1 MSTAIITCQ
10 DVWKTFRH
18 HTGPKLFRAQLASWF
33 RKDPASQFHA
43 LKGVSFEVNR
53 AEGLAVIGSNGAG
66 KSTLLSLVTGLA
78 TPNKGTIRVNG
89 RVAALLELGSGFH
102 PDLTGTENVYLNASL
117 LGFNGRQTQE
127 MLDSIVDFAGVG
139 DFIHEPLRT
148 FSSGMVVRLAFSI
161 AVNVDPEILI
171 IDEVL
176 AVGDASFQEKCF
188 DRIRAFRRAGK
199 TFLCVSHNKGMLVE
213 LCDQAI
219 WLDHGEVIKAG
230 NINSVFD
237 AYEGRAPLP
246 T

>member
-1 MSTAIITCQ
+1 MAVITCQ

-18 HTGPKLFRAQLASWF
+18 HTGPKLFREQVASWF
-33 RKDPASQFHA
+33 RKDPAADFHA
-43 LKGVSFEVNR
+43 LRGVSFEVNR

-78 TPNKGTIRVNG
+78 APNRGTVEVKG

-102 PDLTGTENVYLNASL
+102 PDLTGAENVYLNASL
-117 LGFNGRQTQE
+117 LGFNQRETRT
-127 MLDSIVDFAGVG
+127 MFDSIVDFAGVG
-139 DFIHEPLRT
+139 EFIHEPLRA

-161 AVNVDPEILI
+161 AVNVDPDILI

-188 DRIRAFRRAGK
+188 ERVRGFRRAGK
-199 TFLCVSHNKGMLVE
+199 TFLCVSHNRGMLLE

-219 WLDHGEVIKAG
+219 WLDHGEIMKSGTITGVI
-230 NINSVFD
+230 D
-237 AYEGRAPLP
+237 AYEGRATLP